1 MSYRRHDDRS
11 LEPLPQRSV
20 DTGMGL
26 ERLLMVVQGRP
37 SVFDCD
43 VFQPWTTALPTQRP
57 GSRTEG
63 RFSYA
68 EVSRSLALVRE
79 PLAGTTVHTFPGT
92 PGHLLAGFPQ
102 FKSMTRPFG
111 LRAILILFRLTSEK
125 PVVRTHLRPP
135 SLYS

>member
-68 EVSRSLALVRE
+68 EVSQSLALVRE
-79 PLAGTTVHTFPGT
+79 PLAGTTCGNHRAHFPRHPGT
-92 PGHLLAGFPQ
+92 SPGRVSA
-102 FKSMTRPFG
+102 
-111 LRAILILFRLTSEK
+111 
-125 PVVRTHLRPP
+125 V
-135 SLYS
+135 